1 MHSSSKKTRS
11 FTAKWGK
18 RETHC
23 SVSSSSCHFPFIGD
37 GLWFW
42 LNIGLE
48 STRQQAYLNC
58 FPTTCP
64 HRSRLSSKSTVSV
77 TRPCRSR
84 RRSSS
89 VLRRPTSPAASAR
102 RVATK
107 RCPPRRMWRMDRR
120 PELAT
125 RVQCWRWRR
134 RWNRMDR
141 CVCVCV
147 CQNEES
153 ARRMA
158 STTSENRKRN
168 EKKSTEKEEARFVS
182 RVTVILTR
190 EKERDYLL
198 NLHMSQSTCV
208 GTWIETGVDFYG
220 WQCVCYNGKKSAR
233 RMACRT
239 SDTGDTSSKQQQTR
253 RKENYNKS
261 KRPVSSVVDHYHPY
275 RRKKRR
281 EAVY

>member
-1 MHSSSKKTRS
+1 MRQKRNTLLSFLVQLSFSFHRRWIVILIEYWTRINPSAGLSKLFSHHLSSQITTLLKEHGFSNTAVQIEKEIFFRLAPAHITRS
-11 FTAKWGK
+11 FCTPGGN
-18 RETHC
+18 ET
-23 SVSSSSCHFPFIGD
+23 VSA
-37 GLWFW
+37 
-42 LNIGLE
+42 
-48 STRQQAYLNC
+48 QAYVTYG
-58 FPTTCP
+58 PP
-64 HRSRLSSKSTVSV
+64 AGAGYQSTVLTV
-77 TRPCRSR
+77 EEEVKPHGQ
-84 RRSSS
+84 
-89 VLRRPTSPAASAR
+89 V
-102 RVATK
+102 
-107 RCPPRRMWRMDRR
+107 
-120 PELAT
+120 
-125 RVQCWRWRR
+125 
-134 RWNRMDR
+134 